1 MILCENINKSFGT
14 QVVMK
19 SFSYQ
24 FEDNGFYL
32 LFGESG
38 SGKTTFLNILSG
50 FLNFEAGKININE
63 NEFYGNVDRSII
75 EKDIDYITQDTF
87 FVDFLT
93 VYDNLRMM

>member
-1 MILCENINKSFGT
+1 MILCENIYKIFGT
-14 QVVMK
+14 QVVIK

-50 FLNFEAGKININE
+50 FLTFESGKINING
-63 NEFYGNVDRSII
+63 NEFSGN
-75 EKDIDYITQDTF
+75 Q
-87 FVDFLT
+87 L
-93 VYDNLRMM
+93 